1 MSSDVRF
8 DFDGWNVVV
17 TGATKN
23 IGLATAT
30 AFARAGAN
38 LVVNARSADRLDEVA
53 QELHGLGAGEVV
65 PVAADVT
72 VRDDV
77 QRLADE
83 SLRALG
89 GIDVLVNNVLV
100 DISHSSALATDPD
113 VWSQGL
119 TAYVESPLQLTAAFA
134 ESMRERARGS
144 IVNLVSTAAYT
155 PIPGLVA
162 YGTMKSAMWT
172 MTRYLAQELAPEIR
186 VNAVCPGTTSADG
199 TSGGSAG
206 WERLLAKVPLQRMA
220 TPDETARA
228 ILFLA
233 SDAASYTT
241 GQVVFVDGGRVPLSG
256 SPY

>member
-1 MSSDVRF
+1 MGSDLPF
-8 DFDGWNVVV
+8 DFGGWNVVV

-23 IGLATAT
+23 IGLETAT

-38 LVVNARSADRLDEVA
+38 LIINARSADRLDEVA
-53 QELHGLGAGEVV
+53 AALRELGAGEIV

-119 TAYVESPLQLTAAFA
+119 KAYIESPLQLIAAFA
-134 ESMRERARGS
+134 ASMRERARGS

-172 MTRYLAQELAPEIR
+172 LTRYLAQELAPEIR

-199 TSGGSAG
+199 TTGDSPG
-206 WERLLAKVPLQRMA
+206 WERLLERVPLRRMG

-228 ILFLA
+228 VLFLA

-241 GQVVFVDGGRVPLSG
+241 GQVLFVDGGRVSLSG